1 MKRNS
6 KRNLLRKI
14 RMLENSKQIKTNYLK
29 KSLKQRKR
37 KSRPKLLRGNDWD
50 LRLTK
55 QTKQKLLDS
64 QIQSWFKIEISQ
76 TIVNNWNKRK
86 IENRNDGNR
95 KKRRKKR
102 RKKSLSS
109 SNKDKK
115 TAREILKPWKRKPA
129 TEQNELLRDE
139 RHQQLISKAFKEAFN
154 SESDQS
160 KAEDKRKEKE
170 GKEEETLKKEKNS

>member
-86 IENRNDGNR
+86 IENRNE
-95 KKRRKKR
+95 K
-102 RKKSLSS
+102 
-109 SNKDKK
+109 NK
-115 TAREILKPWKRKPA
+115 
-129 TEQNELLRDE
+129 Q
-139 RHQQLISKAFKEAFN
+139 KEARDNF
-154 SESDQS
+154 
-160 KAEDKRKEKE
+160 
-170 GKEEETLKKEKNS
+170 

>member
-1 MKRNS
+1 MK
-6 KRNLLRKI
+6 KI
-14 RMLENSKQIKTNYLK
+14 N
-29 KSLKQRKR
+29 
-37 KSRPKLLRGNDWD
+37 
-50 LRLTK
+50 
-55 QTKQKLLDS
+55 
-64 QIQSWFKIEISQ
+64 
-76 TIVNNWNKRK
+76 
-86 IENRNDGNR
+86 
-95 KKRRKKR
+95 RRKPETIFKKKKKKK
-102 RKKSLSS
+102 KKSLSS

-170 GKEEETLKKEKNS
+170 GKEEENPEKREEFIRGR